1 MAEHESSL
9 AVLVDFENM
18 ARPGAKG
25 RNDFDI
31 HLVLDRLAEKGRV
44 LVKRAY
50 ADWSRYRDARH
61 ELQNAGLGLI
71 EMPSAREGAKNRA
84 DIQMAVN
91 AMELAYSRDHVDNFV
106 IVSGDSDFTPLV
118 GKLRELNKRVIG
130 VGNRESASDLLVAN
144 CDEFIYYDTLV
155 ARAGGGSPRR
165 RGSAGGL
172 NPVQLLQ
179 ETLTALQREGIE
191 WPLASVVKD
200 SMRRKYPAFDE
211 TDHGFSTFSKF
222 LEDAAGT
229 GLVKI
234 ETDPRSGTY
243 RVELADTTA
252 PPPAPAAAPSERAA
266 ADEGEGRRRRR
277 RGGRRGEP
285 APAEPVVAGT
295 AAEEDED
302 EDAEVFEV
310 RIEPTPDPDLGAL
323 PPLDEPISYE
333 DMIMLGPAPEVGEDV
348 PDLVEATD
356 MGAGEPPPRSS
367 RRRRRRAAVAE
378 PEPTVADLEPVDE
391 ELVVLVPDV
400 AEEPVPAEPEPA
412 AAAEAPAEADE
423 AAGTRRRRRR
433 RVTGPAEPEPA
444 PAAAESAPE
453 PEAEAAAPVVDVEGP
468 PVAVPDPA
476 APAEAATPRRRVR
489 RRSAA
494 AEAAEAAAAEAP
506 AGEPA
511 GEAAAEEAPKPP
523 PADDAQ
529 EGRAG
534 GRGRRGRGARRR
546 GGAEAAPADDAQ
558 EGRAGGRGG
567 RAAAE
572 EAPKPRR
579 RTTRK
584 KAEPAAEAA
593 SDGAAPAE
601 ADEAPKPRR
610 RTTRKKAEPAAEPEP
625 VEARLGVVPRSV
637 VVRASLEAG
646 RCQTPSS
653 PKEVRMR
660 LHANARLGP
669 RGRLVMVER
678 VIAGWTVRDAACS
691 AGVSPQ
697 TCRKWLARYRAEG
710 ARRP

>member
-25 RNDFDI
+25 RGDFDI

-84 DIQMAVN
+84 DIQMAVD

-130 VGNRESASDLLVAN
+130 VGNRDSASDLLVAN

-165 RGSAGGL
+165 RGSGGGL

-179 ETLTALQREGIE
+179 ETLTALQREGTE

-243 RVELADTTA
+243 RVELANTTA
-252 PPPAPAAAPSERAA
+252 PPPAPAEAPAERPAE
-266 ADEGEGRRRRR
+266 EGEGRRRRR
-277 RGGRRGEP
+277 RGGRRAEP
-285 APAEPVVAGT
+285 A
-295 AAEEDED
+295 AAEAGEGSEAA
-302 EDAEVFEV
+302 EAESAEAEAEAAEVFEV
-310 RIEPTPDPDLGAL
+310 RVEPTPDPDLGAL

-348 PDLVEATD
+348 PDLVEASD
-356 MGAGEPPPRSS
+356 VAAGEPPPRSS
-367 RRRRRRAAVAE
+367 RRRRRRAAVAD
-378 PEPTVADLEPVDE
+378 PEPTVADLEPVE
-391 ELVVLVPDV
+391 EIVVLLPEAVGEGEPAPEAAATAE
-400 AEEPVPAEPEPA
+400 AEEPAPRRRRRRRLTEPETEPAAETAPAAEPEPA
-412 AAAEAPAEADE
+412 AAE
-423 AAGTRRRRRR
+423 
-433 RVTGPAEPEPA
+433 
-444 PAAAESAPE
+444 
-453 PEAEAAAPVVDVEGP
+453 PVVDVEGP

-476 APAEAATPRRRVR
+476 APEEAAPARRRVR

-494 AEAAEAAAAEAP
+494 EPVAEA
-506 AGEPA
+506 
-511 GEAAAEEAPKPP
+511 EAAAEEAPKP
-523 PADDAQ
+523 
-529 EGRAG
+529 
-534 GRGRRGRGARRR
+534 RRR
-546 GGAEAAPADDAQ
+546 TTRKKAEAAAEAPAA
-558 EGRAGGRGG
+558 EAAAAEEAPKPRRTRKKAEPAEAGAAADEAPKPRRRTTRKKAEPEAAAAGEA
-567 RAAAE
+567 AAAE

-584 KAEPAAEAA
+584 KAEP
-593 SDGAAPAE
+593 
-601 ADEAPKPRR
+601 
-610 RTTRKKAEPAAEPEP
+610 EPA
-625 VEARLGVVPRSV
+625 VEA
-637 VVRASLEAG
+637 
-646 RCQTPSS
+646 
-653 PKEVRMR
+653 
-660 LHANARLGP
+660 
-669 RGRLVMVER
+669 
-678 VIAGWTVRDAACS
+678 
-691 AGVSPQ
+691 
-697 TCRKWLARYRAEG
+697 
-710 ARRP
+710 

>member
-25 RNDFDI
+25 RGDFDI

-84 DIQMAVN
+84 DIQMAVD
-91 AMELAYSRDHVDNFV
+91 AMELAYSREHVNNFV

-165 RGSAGGL
+165 RGSGGGL

-211 TDHGFSTFSKF
+211 TEHGFSTFSKF
-222 LEDAAGT
+222 LEDAAKT

-252 PPPAPAAAPSERAA
+252 PPPAPAAAPSDRSAE
-266 ADEGEGRRRRR
+266 EGDGRRRRR
-277 RGGRRGEP
+277 RGGRRPEP
-285 APAEPVVAGT
+285 A
-295 AAEEDED
+295 AAEAAAADTEAVEG
-302 EDAEVFEV
+302 AEVFEV
-310 RIEPTPDPDLGAL
+310 EVEPTPDPDLGAL

-333 DMIMLGPAPEVGEDV
+333 DMIMLGPPPEVGEDV
-348 PDLVEATD
+348 PDLVEVSD
-356 MGAGEPPPRSS
+356 VGSGEPPPRSS

-391 ELVVLVPDV
+391 IVVLI
-400 AEEPVPAEPEPA
+400 AETSAEAEPAPEAA
-412 AAAEAPAEADE
+412 AAAEAGEPAP
-423 AAGTRRRRRR
+423 RRRRRR
-433 RVTGPAEPEPA
+433 RLAEPAEPEGV
-444 PAAAESAPE
+444 AEE
-453 PEAEAAAPVVDVEGP
+453 PVVDVEGP
-468 PVAVPDPA
+468 PVAEPDPA
-476 APAEAATPRRRVR
+476 APEEAAPARRRVR

-494 AEAAEAAAAEAP
+494 AEPAAEQ
-506 AGEPA
+506 
-511 GEAAAEEAPKPP
+511 EAAPAEEAPT
-523 PADDAQ
+523 
-529 EGRAG
+529 
-534 GRGRRGRGARRR
+534 
-546 GGAEAAPADDAQ
+546 
-558 EGRAGGRGG
+558 
-567 RAAAE
+567 
-572 EAPKPRR
+572 PRR

-584 KAEPAAEAA
+584 KAEPEAAEAEEA
-593 SDGAAPAE
+593 PDAAPPDDAQE
-601 ADEAPKPRR
+601 GRARGGGRGRAPPRRPRSRAAGRRARRPSPRR
-610 RTTRKKAEPAAEPEP
+610 R
-625 VEARLGVVPRSV
+625 PRATPPPRRRRS
-637 VVRASLEAG
+637 RAAG
-646 RCQTPSS
+646 R
-653 PKEVRMR
+653 R
-660 LHANARLGP
+660 
-669 RGRLVMVER
+669 
-678 VIAGWTVRDAACS
+678 
-691 AGVSPQ
+691 
-697 TCRKWLARYRAEG
+697 
-710 ARRP
+710 ARRPSPSPRPPPSRRRRRPSSSGAALHQIAVVHAQARGAATGRRPPAQRGPAPHGPPRPPAGRRRPAPRPGCRAHTGPRRR